1 MRAKVRKW
9 GYKLFILLFSFLILF
24 FFVLPLLWLLTAPF
38 DTKATL
44 RVSLPSTFT
53 FNNFRTIFANT
64 FAVRALF
71 VNSILIAGGTMVGV
85 TLFATLA
92 AYAVSRLKIRGRD
105 ILTYMLV
112 LFSSVVQG
120 TAAMVPIFLLLYRF
134 KLVDTHLGVIF
145 VLVGGLLPTGIFL
158 MRDFVESIPR
168 SYEESALVSGAKPS
182 QVLRHVVVPVLR
194 PGIMVLAVWSFV
206 QAWGDFLISLI
217 VIRSPAKMP
226 APIAIYSFYT
236 EGGTPVLTLVS
247 AYALIYA
254 LPVVGLYLFVNWR
267 FGFRFF
273 GGIKGSGR

>member
-1 MRAKVRKW
+1 MRVKARKW
-9 GYKLFILLFSFLILF
+9 GYKLFIVLFSLFILF

-53 FNNFRTIFANT
+53 FNNFRTIFANA
-64 FAVRALF
+64 FAIRALF
-71 VNSILIAGGTMVGV
+71 NSIVIAGGTMVGV

-105 ILTYMLV
+105 ILTYLLV

-120 TAAMVPIFLLLYRF
+120 TAAMVPIFLLLYRL

-168 SYEESALVSGAKPS
+168 SYEESALVSGAKPA

-217 VIRSPAKMP
+217 VIRSPTKMP